1 MTMEENCEQ
10 LRSLI
15 QYKFDKKVEF
25 YALPKTNN
33 SQELLENEMA
43 VSLLQ
48 NKNLRH
54 FFKGNQLII
63 PVFRSKALDGAAIII
78 DGAELSREECLQI
91 TDLVELL
98 ITDIMTLESE
108 SDLLRQSTRQLENQ
122 ARQSLNISLESLSN
136 DIVH

>member
-15 QYKFDKKVEF
+15 QYKFDKNVEF

-54 FFKGNQLII
+54 FFKGNNLII
-63 PVFRSKALDGAAIII
+63 PIFRSKTLDGAAIIL
-78 DGAELSREECLQI
+78 DGAELNREECLQI

-108 SDLLRQSTRQLENQ
+108 CDLLKQSTRQLENQ
-122 ARQSLNISLESLSN
+122 ARQSLNMNVETLNN
-136 DIVH
+136 DIIH